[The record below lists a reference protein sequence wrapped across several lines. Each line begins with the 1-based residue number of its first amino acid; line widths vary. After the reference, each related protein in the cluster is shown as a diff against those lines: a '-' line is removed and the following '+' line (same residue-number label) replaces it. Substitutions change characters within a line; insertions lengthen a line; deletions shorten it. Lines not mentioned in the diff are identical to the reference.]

1 MSDDILT
8 VRNLE
13 TDYKLDS
20 GGYVKAIR
28 SLDLDVKKG
37 ESLALVGESGSG
49 KSTLALS
56 IMRLIDSPNKIA
68 HGEIIFHDKDKDVS
82 VLKLGDLDLR
92 VFRWKKIAM
101 IFQSAMNILNPV
113 MRVENQFFDTFVA
126 HNIEDDYNQRIDKY
140 LTIAGLGPKVRRLY
154 PHELS
159 GGMKQRV
166 SIALAL
172 SCEPELLIADEP
184 TTALDVVVQ
193 REILFELKQLKRN
206 LNLSIIFITH
216 DLSVASA
223 VSDRIGIFYAGRIV
237 EIGKKGDVISR
248 PAHPYAKLLLGSII
262 TLNTPRGTDLVSL
275 EGSPPDL
282 SKEITGCS
290 FYDRCP
296 SRVKQ
301 CLSYNLEPVK
311 VGEDHYVECLRAQ
324 ELLDSEE

>member
-1 MSDDILT
+1 MSDNILSI
-8 VRNLE
+8 RNLE
-13 TDYKLDS
+13 TDYSLGN

-28 SLDLDVKKG
+28 SLSLDVRRG

-56 IMRLIDSPNKIA
+56 IMRLIEKPNKIA
-68 HGEIIFHDKDKDVS
+68 EGEIIFIDKDRDIS
-82 VLKLGDLDLR
+82 VLKLGEIGLR
-92 VFRWKKIAM
+92 LFRWKKVAM

-113 MRVENQFFDTFVA
+113 MRVENQFIDTFEA
-126 HNIEDDYNQRIDKY
+126 HNIQDDYDQRINKY
-140 LTIAGLGPKVRRLY
+140 LTIAGLGKKVRRLY

-193 REILFELKQLKRN
+193 REILFELKQLKN
-206 LNLSIIFITH
+206 SLNLSIIFITH

-223 VSDRIGIFYAGRIV
+223 IADRIGIFYAGRIV
-237 EIGKKGDVISR
+237 EIGRKNDVINR
-248 PAHPYAKLLLGSII
+248 TAHPYAKLLLGSIV
-262 TLNTPRGTDLVSL
+262 TMSTPRGKELSSL
-275 EGSPPDL
+275 EGIPPDL

-290 FYDRCP
+290 FYERCP

-301 CLSYNLEPVK
+301 CLTYDLQPLK
-311 VGEDHYVECLRAQ
+311 IGEDHYVECLRAQ
-324 ELLDSEE
+324 ELLDSE

>member
-1 MSDDILT
+1 VSDNILSIH
-8 VRNLE
+8 NLE
-13 TDYKLDS
+13 TDYSLGN

-28 SLDLDVKKG
+28 SLDLDVKRG

-56 IMRLIDSPNKIA
+56 IMRLIENPNKIA
-68 HGEIIFHDKDKDVS
+68 SGEIIFYDKDRDIS
-82 VLKLGDLDLR
+82 VLKLGENGSR
-92 VFRWKKIAM
+92 VFRWKKVAM

-113 MRVENQFFDTFVA
+113 MRVENQFIDTFEA
-126 HNIEDDYNQRIDKY
+126 HNIQDDYSARIDKY
-140 LTIAGLGPKVRRLY
+140 LTIAGLGNKVRRLY

-193 REILFELKQLKRN
+193 REILFELKQLKN
-206 LNLSIIFITH
+206 TLKLSIIFITH
-216 DLSVASA
+216 DLSVAAA
-223 VSDRIGIFYAGRIV
+223 VADRIGIFYAGRIV
-237 EIGKKGDVISR
+237 EIGKKEDVIKNT
-248 PAHPYAKLLLGSII
+248 AHPYAKLLLGSIV
-262 TLNTPRGTDLVSL
+262 TLSTPRGKELSSL
-275 EGSPPDL
+275 EGTPPDL

-290 FYDRCP
+290 FYERCP
-296 SRVKQ
+296 SHVKQ
-301 CLSYNLEPVK
+301 CLTYDLQPLK